1 MLYVCCLHVTHKL
14 ISVATLT
21 YIDQEFSKIFV
32 YVFVDLKDR
41 VKDGK
46 RELPYDSSAPQ
57 VACRSQGRASLKSG
71 ALVHCQSPQQERP
84 RTWVICC
91 CFWRHSAESWN
102 TTAFRTWM
110 SVQRGDAGAGG
121 SHLACWATTIWT
133 PIPMSVFK
141 TVFWKLI
148 FS

>member
-1 MLYVCCLHVTHKL
+1 MLCVCCLHVTHKL

-57 VACRSQGRASLKSG
+57 VAAGVRAGPASSREPWYTVRVPSRSVH
-71 ALVHCQSPQQERP
+71 ALGSSAAAFEGILQKAETQQ
-84 RTWVICC
+84 
-91 CFWRHSAESWN
+91 HSE
-102 TTAFRTWM
+102 
-110 SVQRGDAGAGG
+110 
-121 SHLACWATTIWT
+121 
-133 PIPMSVFK
+133 PE
-141 TVFWKLI
+141 
-148 FS
+148 